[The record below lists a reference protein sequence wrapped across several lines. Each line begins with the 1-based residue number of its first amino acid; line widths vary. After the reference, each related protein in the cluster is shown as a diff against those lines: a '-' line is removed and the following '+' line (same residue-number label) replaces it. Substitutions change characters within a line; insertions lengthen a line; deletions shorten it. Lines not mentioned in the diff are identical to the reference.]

1 MVIERWEI
9 MGNHGKSWE
18 IVITST
24 RHAGETRAVGKDRLG
39 SRSRSRLRLGP
50 GVRISE
56 GTGTGKDRLGARL
69 RSARRGH
76 PRGCFCRNIVT
87 NRINIGSFRCF
98 CRNIGRNK
106 PRRSRNKGLLCGLL
120 GIVAISKSLRG
131 SEHDVA
137 WL

>member
-1 MVIERWEI
+1 MGKRGNNWEKL
-9 MGNHGKSWE
+9 GNGDRKVENHGKSWE

-76 PRGCFCRNIVT
+76 PRGVFL
-87 NRINIGSFRCF
+87 
-98 CRNIGRNK
+98 
-106 PRRSRNKGLLCGLL
+106 P
-120 GIVAISKSLRG
+120 
-131 SEHDVA
+131 
-137 WL
+137 